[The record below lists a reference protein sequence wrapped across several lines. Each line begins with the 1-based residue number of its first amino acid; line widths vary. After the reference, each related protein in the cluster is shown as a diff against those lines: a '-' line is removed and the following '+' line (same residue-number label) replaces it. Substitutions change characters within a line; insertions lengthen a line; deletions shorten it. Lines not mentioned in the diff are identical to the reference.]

1 MTLCMR
7 KTERPGPAGIYV
19 TTLETLALFIRIL
32 DYYGVHAAFVKVLA
46 PLENPRPV
54 QVEVT
59 RLERD
64 LSSDLLRDL
73 LLPRVAPESAAD
85 AAAAECNALRA
96 KVELAQRSAPLLE
109 ERGILDK
116 TDKPCTKHVRID
128 VPTTTYYYNDLLR
141 LRPTATD
148 YHDLCL

>member
-1 MTLCMR
+1 M
-7 KTERPGPAGIYV
+7 
-19 TTLETLALFIRIL
+19 
-32 DYYGVHAAFVKVLA
+32 AA
-46 PLENPRPV
+46 
-54 QVEVT
+54 Q
-59 RLERD
+59 
-64 LSSDLLRDL
+64 
-73 LLPRVAPESAAD
+73 SAAD

-96 KVELAQRSAPLLE
+96 KVELAQRFAPLLE

>member
-1 MTLCMR
+1 M
-7 KTERPGPAGIYV
+7 
-19 TTLETLALFIRIL
+19 
-32 DYYGVHAAFVKVLA
+32 
-46 PLENPRPV
+46 

-96 KVELAQRSAPLLE
+96 KVELAQRFAPLLE

-141 LRPTATD
+141 LRPTS
-148 YHDLCL
+148 